1 VVAVREAADPRAV
14 QLCTIP
20 RVGRI
25 AALTFLAAVDNV
37 GRFGS
42 SRQLVS
48 YAGLCPSVRSSG
60 ERTEYGSINR
70 EGRRELRAVWVQIA
84 HSVVRMVIAVPPDC
98 DDGIARWPTIEAR
111 RQPLSRWLASS

>member
-1 VVAVREAADPRAV
+1 MAVREAADPRAV

-60 ERTEYGSINR
+60 ERNEYGSINR

-84 HSVVRMVIAVPPDC
+84 HSVVRRQSQYRPTATMV
-98 DDGIARWPTIEAR
+98 
-111 RQPLSRWLASS
+111 